1 MKKLLSM
8 FLIIV
13 IALSEIHS
21 QTKIIV
27 HVDQPGNQINKEI
40 YGQFAEHLGSCIYGG
55 IWVGENSPIPN
66 TKGYRNDVL
75 NALKE
80 LQIPVLRWP
89 GGCFADEYHWMDG
102 IGPKEK
108 RPKMV
113 NNNWGGVI
121 EDNSFGTNEFFNLC
135 EILGCEPYLSG
146 NVGSG
151 TVEEL
156 AKWIEYITSA
166 GDSPMARL
174 RRENGRDKPWKL
186 KYLGVGNESWGCGGN
201 MTPDYY
207 SDLYR
212 RYATYCREYD
222 GNKLFKIASGA
233 SDYDYNWTE
242 TLMKNIGDRMQGLS
256 LHYYTVKGWN
266 GSKGSATQF
275 DKSDYLWTMGKCLE
289 IEDVVKRH
297 IAIMDKYDPKNKV
310 GLMLDEWGTWW
321 DEEPDAHSALYQQ
334 NTMRDA
340 FVAALSLNIFNK
352 YTKRLKMANIA
363 QVVNV
368 LQAMILTDGSKM
380 VLTPTYYVFDMY
392 KVHQGALNI
401 PLEIQCDSMEIG
413 KHKVPSISA
422 SASKD
427 SKGLIHITLAN
438 INPDKGQNIIV
449 DLPAEN
455 ISKVSGTILTAK
467 SLNSY
472 NTFENKNLVIPK
484 TFKNIKIASTGL
496 YLNVPAQSIISIE
509 VKSDRP

>member
-1 MKKLLSM
+1 MNNTLFT
-8 FLIIV
+8 FLIAL
-13 IALSEIHS
+13 IAFSETHS

-27 HVDQPGNQINKEI
+27 HTNQGKTLINKEI

-75 NALKE
+75 NALKQ
-80 LQIPVLRWP
+80 LQIPVMRWP

-102 IGPKEK
+102 IGPREK

-201 MTPDYY
+201 MTPAYY

-242 TLMKNIGDRMQGLS
+242 TLMKNVGDRMQGIS
-256 LHYYTVKGWN
+256 LHYYTVSGWN
-266 GSKGSATQF
+266 GSKGSATKF
-275 DKSDYLWTMGKCLE
+275 NKEAYLWTMGKCIE
-289 IEDVVKRH
+289 VEDVVQKH

-321 DEEPDAHSALYQQ
+321 DEEPGATTALYQQ

-352 YTKRLKMANIA
+352 YSERLKMANIA

-368 LQAMILTDGSKM
+368 LQAMILTDGPKM

-392 KVHQGALNI
+392 KPHKGATFL
-401 PLEIQCDSMEIG
+401 PMDIQCDSLVASNR
-413 KHKVPSISA
+413 KFPSVSA
-422 SASKD
+422 SASRD
-427 SKGLIHITLAN
+427 AKGAIHITLAN
-438 INPDKGQNIIV
+438 IDPDKSQQINV
-449 DLPAEN
+449 DLSDVK
-455 ISKVSGTILTAK
+455 ISKIAGKILSAK
-467 SLNSY
+467 SINAY
-472 NTFENKNLVIPK
+472 NTFENQQLVVPK
-484 TFKNIKIASTGL
+484 TFEDMKMSSNGL
-496 YLNVPAQSIISIE
+496 LLNVPAQAIVSIE
-509 VKSDRP
+509 INSKL